1 MSDSESI
8 TMELGVDYD
17 RHLVS
22 DRVDKAIQQVMRD
35 AARQVV
41 AKVALLSNPSVVKLT
56 AREWDGPAGGW
67 KEIDLEAS

>member
-1 MSDSESI
+1 MSDPESI

-22 DRVDKAIQQVMRD
+22 ERVDKAIQAIMRD

-41 AKVALLSNPSVVKLT
+41 AKVSLLSNPQVVRLT
-56 AREWDGPAGGW
+56 SREWDGPNGCW
-67 KEIDLEAS
+67 KEMDLEAS